1 MLHQPEPNIMGII
14 RNQSIKSSFVT
25 YIGFAIGALNA
36 YLFSSYVP
44 PEIYGLTRI
53 FFTMSM
59 VFYAFASMGTATLL
73 NKFYAYYRDH
83 LPIRQR
89 DLFGIVLIVSMT
101 GFLLVTVGTIVFHDL
116 IVRKYQLAPLFLQ
129 YFYLIYPFS
138 FFLLLFTLFENFSY
152 NHYKS
157 VFPIFLKEVLLRALT
172 SILIVILIFNLFTT
186 VQFIWAFAFL
196 YAVLFFALLIYL
208 KTQDT
213 LHFSF
218 KTTSLTRR
226 LAYRMLT
233 FNLWIFGGSIFNTL
247 QQNIDSLLITST
259 KGLTYTAVLEFNT
272 YVSNVI
278 QVPQRSVSA
287 IAVPILAKAWKDRD
301 MHAIQRI
308 YKRSSMTML
317 IFSLLIFMM
326 IWLNLE
332 SAYKILGLNPLY
344 WEGRYIILFYGLSR
358 VIELGA
364 GVNAQIIGT
373 SNKWRFDFISN
384 LILIVLSIPLTY
396 MFIKQLGIT
405 GPGIS
410 QLITIFLFTL
420 IRYGFLARMYQLQP
434 FTMKTLY
441 VALLALLGWGVAYYL
456 IVPENHYLR
465 VTLRTAWFVG
475 VFMGPIILF
484 GWSQDVTET
493 WHKGLTIVRKYLRK

>member
-1 MLHQPEPNIMGII
+1 MGII
-14 RNQSIKSSFVT
+14 RNQSIRSSIIT

-36 YLFSSYVP
+36 YLFSTYVP

-53 FFTMSM
+53 FFSTSM
-59 VFYAFASMGTATLL
+59 IFYAFASFGTATLL
-73 NKFYAYYRDH
+73 NKFYPYYRDY
-83 LPIRQR
+83 LPIKRR

-101 GFLLVTVGTIVFHDL
+101 GFLLVTAGTIVFHGL
-116 IVRKYQLAPLFLQ
+116 IERKYQLAPLFLQ

-172 SILIVILIFNLFTT
+172 SILIVILVFQLFTT

-196 YAVLFFALLIYL
+196 YAVLFFALVLYL

-213 LHFSF
+213 LYFSF
-218 KTTSLTRR
+218 QTSSITRR
-226 LAYRMLT
+226 LANKMIT
-233 FNLWIFGGSIFNTL
+233 FNLWIFGGSIFNAV
-247 QQNIDSLLITST
+247 QQNIDAMLITST
-259 KGLTYTAVLEFNT
+259 KGLSYTAVLEFNT

-278 QVPQRSVSA
+278 QVPQRSVVA
-287 IAVPILAKAWKDRD
+287 IAVPVLAKAWKDRD

-344 WEGRYIILFYGLSR
+344 WEGRYIILFYGVSR
-358 VIELGA
+358 IIELGA
-364 GVNAQIIGT
+364 GVNGQIIGT
-373 SNKWRFDFISN
+373 SNMWRFDFVSN
-384 LILIVLSIPLTY
+384 LILIALSIPLTY
-396 MFIKQLGIT
+396 LFIKHLGIT

-420 IRYGFLARMYQLQP
+420 IRYSFLARMYQLQP

-441 VALLALLGWGVAYYL
+441 VVLLALLGWVVAYYL
-456 IVPENHYLR
+456 IAPENHYLR
-465 VTLRTAWFVG
+465 VILRTGWFIA
-475 VFMGPIILF
+475 VFLGPIIYF
-484 GWSQDVTET
+484 EWSQDVTET
-493 WHKGLTIVRKYLRK
+493 WHKGMAIVRKYLRK